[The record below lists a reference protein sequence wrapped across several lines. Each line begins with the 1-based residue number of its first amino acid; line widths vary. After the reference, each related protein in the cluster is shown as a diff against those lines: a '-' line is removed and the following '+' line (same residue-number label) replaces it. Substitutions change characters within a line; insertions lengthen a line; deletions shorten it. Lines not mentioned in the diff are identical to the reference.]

1 MTKMLKKINDKM
13 KNAPKK
19 WNLLE
24 NQMKNTE
31 SKNAI
36 IKFKNLM
43 VILRADW
50 KNQKKRP
57 LVTENRSLENIQA
70 EARKR
75 KRIKLQKR

>member
-1 MTKMLKKINDKM
+1 MIKMLKKINDKM

-19 WNLLE
+19 WKLLE
-24 NQMKNTE
+24 NQMKNIE

-43 VILRADW
+43 MILRADW
-50 KNQKKRP
+50 KNQKKRA